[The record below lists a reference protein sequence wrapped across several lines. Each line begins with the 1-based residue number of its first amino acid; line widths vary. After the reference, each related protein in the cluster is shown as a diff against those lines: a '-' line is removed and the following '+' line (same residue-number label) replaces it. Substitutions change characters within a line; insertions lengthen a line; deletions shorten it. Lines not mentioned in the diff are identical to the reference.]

1 MTDNQYFIK
10 TSDAKTAE
18 CLKAE
23 GLTCIGKENN
33 KFVFVCDNNQVLKF
47 TKDTSCII
55 SHKLCF

>member
-1 MTDNQYFIK
+1 MTDKQCFVK
-10 TSDAKTAE
+10 TSDAKTVE
-18 CLKAE
+18 YLKAE

>member
-1 MTDNQYFIK
+1 MIDKQCFVK

-18 CLKAE
+18 YLKAE

>member
-1 MTDNQYFIK
+1 MTDKQCFVK
-10 TSDAKTAE
+10 TSDEKTAE
-18 CLKAE
+18 YLKAE
-23 GLTCIGKENN
+23 GMTCIGKENN

>member
-1 MTDNQYFIK
+1 MTDKQCFVK

-18 CLKAE
+18 YLKAE

-33 KFVFVCDNNQVLKF
+33 KFVFVCDNNQVIKF
-47 TKDTSCII
+47 TKETSCII

>member
-1 MTDNQYFIK
+1 MTDKQCFVK

-18 CLKAE
+18 YLKAE
-23 GLTCIGKENN
+23 GLTCIGKEIN